1 VSNLE
6 TEGLIFDSDS
16 DISHEE
22 VAERKIIKIDKKLFK
37 HKAMDKI
44 EKRRLQNRKSAL
56 KCRLRKTHTI

>member
-1 VSNLE
+1 VVSSLE

-22 VAERKIIKIDKKLFK
+22 VAERKIIKIDKKLSK

-44 EKRRLQNRKSAL
+44 EKRRL
-56 KCRLRKTHTI
+56 